1 MAKMQRQVRGHIATT
16 LQRGATP
23 RASGATKEKRGKD
36 DDGYVIPVSPWVP
49 AGRDTVQ
56 SQLVA
61 RRGRRLAGRAGRK
74 ELVGWLVGYGPH
86 KEVKVS
92 YLT

>member
-1 MAKMQRQVRGHIATT
+1 MAKMQRQARGHIATT

-36 DDGYVIPVSPWVP
+36 DDGYVITVSLWVP

-61 RRGRRLAGRAGRK
+61 RRGRRLAGRARA
-74 ELVGWLVGYGPH
+74 ERSWWAGWLATAHIRRLRFPI
-86 KEVKVS
+86 
-92 YLT
+92 